1 MAKAKEGA
9 EEKRE
14 NGGGDTVDGLPDRV
28 RDGIRARGRRGGAG
42 RECLRD
48 LVGRE
53 LEVVCVGSEDGG
65 KRVRRARGEEVAE

>member
-1 MAKAKEGA
+1 MSKAKEGA

-42 RECLRD
+42 RESLRD
-48 LVGRE
+48 LIRSVTILVSSGNTCSR
-53 LEVVCVGSEDGG
+53 
-65 KRVRRARGEEVAE
+65 